1 METRR
6 VAATCLSGRGGAR
19 NAAAS
24 LFCACRGN
32 VTLDSSMAGQSCS
45 MQRKIPMGDS
55 IAIARHESSDIS
67 ISIDAHID
75 SDGGLRLE
83 GNDVGSRVKELL
95 GDSDYEYLIDVP
107 ASEIGRL
114 LLLLLKE
121 KYDGDTEAVSK
132 FKTFCESNGIA
143 HSFFNWV

>member
-1 METRR
+1 
-6 VAATCLSGRGGAR
+6 
-19 NAAAS
+19 
-24 LFCACRGN
+24 
-32 VTLDSSMAGQSCS
+32 
-45 MQRKIPMGDS
+45 
-55 IAIARHESSDIS
+55 
-67 ISIDAHID
+67 
-75 SDGGLRLE
+75 
-83 GNDVGSRVKELL
+83 L

>member
-1 METRR
+1 
-6 VAATCLSGRGGAR
+6 
-19 NAAAS
+19 
-24 LFCACRGN
+24 
-32 VTLDSSMAGQSCS
+32 
-45 MQRKIPMGDS
+45 MQRKIPMENS
-55 IAIARHESSDIS
+55 LTIARLERPDITIS
-67 ISIDAHID
+67 IHAQLSA
-75 SDGGLRLE
+75 DGGLRLE
-83 GNDVGSRVKELL
+83 GDDVGQRVQEIW
-95 GDSDYEYLIDVP
+95 GDSDYEYWVDVP

>member
-1 METRR
+1 
-6 VAATCLSGRGGAR
+6 VARDLSQSALGVEQLTPIAR
-19 NAAAS
+19 A
-24 LFCACRGN
+24 LPEQLKFC
-32 VTLDSSMAGQSCS
+32 SK
-45 MQRKIPMGDS
+45 QRKNPMGDS
-55 IAIARHESSDIS
+55 IAIARQESSDIT
-67 ISIDAHID
+67 ISIDAHIN

-83 GNDVGSRVKELL
+83 GNDVGNRVKELL